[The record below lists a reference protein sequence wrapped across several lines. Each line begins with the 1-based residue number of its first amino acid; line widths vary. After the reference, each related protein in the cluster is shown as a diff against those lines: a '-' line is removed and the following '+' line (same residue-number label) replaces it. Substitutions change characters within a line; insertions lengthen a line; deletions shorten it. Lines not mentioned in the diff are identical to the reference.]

1 MSLPNIDFAEIA
13 KTAKEAVSLYGTK
26 MQFILAG
33 ETVGREVSAVL
44 YRDDK
49 TEPLLMDA
57 DSSPANVLLNPDQF
71 AAPNTLPRK
80 FDQLRISVQG
90 FVRTYTFT
98 EDAHPI
104 LAENQL
110 PLLTGKVRAN

>member
-1 MSLPNIDFAEIA
+1 MTLPYIDFAEIA

-26 MQFILAG
+26 MQFMLQG
-33 ETVGREVSAVL
+33 QTTGRQVSAVL

-49 TEPLLMDA
+49 SEPLLMDA
-57 DSSPANVLLNPDQF
+57 DSSPANVLLNPDDF
-71 AAPNTLPRK
+71 AAPNNMPRK
-80 FDQLRISVQG
+80 FDTLQIAVQG
-90 FVRTYTFT
+90 FTRTYTFI